1 MYILLT
7 IWEKFHRLGCIH
19 EDICRAPADSP
30 SLKEVIK
37 KDNPGLVRALA
48 EQVEVLVRA
57 EESEEY
63 IQAFITGF
71 YSCYFLIKEAMTD
84 EGLN

>member
-1 MYILLT
+1 MRIPNVE
-7 IWEKFHRLGCIH
+7 EKHM
-19 EDICRAPADSP
+19 DRALETVLSIPDNG
-30 SLKEVIK
+30 SLEEMIK
-37 KDNPGLVRALA
+37 KDNPGLVKALA
-48 EQVEVLVRA
+48 EQVEILVRA

-63 IQAFITGF
+63 IRSFVTGF

>member
-1 MYILLT
+1 MRIPNV
-7 IWEKFHRLGCIH
+7 EERHM
-19 EDICRAPADSP
+19 DRALETVLSIPDNG
-30 SLKEVIK
+30 SLKEMIK
-37 KDNPGLVRALA
+37 KDNPGLVKALA
-48 EQVEVLVRA
+48 EQVEILVRA

>member
-1 MYILLT
+1 MRIPNVE
-7 IWEKFHRLGCIH
+7 EKHM
-19 EDICRAPADSP
+19 DRALETVLSIPDNG
-30 SLKEVIK
+30 SLKEIVK
-37 KDNPGLVRALA
+37 KDNPGLMKALA
-48 EQVEVLVRA
+48 EQVDILVRA

-63 IQAFITGF
+63 IQAFVTGF

>member
-1 MYILLT
+1 MI
-7 IWEKFHRLGCIH
+7 IPNVEERHM
-19 EDICRAPADSP
+19 DRALETVLSLPDSA
-30 SLKEVIK
+30 SLKQLIK

-48 EQVEVLVRA
+48 EQVEILVRA

-63 IQAFITGF
+63 IQAFVTGF

>member
-1 MYILLT
+1 MRIPNV
-7 IWEKFHRLGCIH
+7 EERHM
-19 EDICRAPADSP
+19 DRALETVLSIPDNR
-30 SLKEVIK
+30 SLKEMIK
-37 KDNPGLVRALA
+37 KDNPGLVKALA
-48 EQVEVLVRA
+48 EQVDILVRA

-63 IQAFITGF
+63 IQAFVTGF

>member
-1 MYILLT
+1 MRIPNV
-7 IWEKFHRLGCIH
+7 EERHM
-19 EDICRAPADSP
+19 DRALETVLSIPDNR
-30 SLKEVIK
+30 SLKEMIK
-37 KDNPGLVRALA
+37 KDNVGLVRALS
-48 EQVEVLVRA
+48 EQVEILVRA

-63 IQAFITGF
+63 IQAFVTGF

>member
-1 MYILLT
+1 MRIPNV
-7 IWEKFHRLGCIH
+7 EERHM
-19 EDICRAPADSP
+19 DRALETVLSIPDNR
-30 SLKEVIK
+30 SLKEMIK
-37 KDNPGLVRALA
+37 KDNPGLVRALS
-48 EQVEVLVRA
+48 EQVEILVRA

-63 IQAFITGF
+63 IQAFVTGF

>member
-1 MYILLT
+1 MRIPNV
-7 IWEKFHRLGCIH
+7 EERHM
-19 EDICRAPADSP
+19 DRALETVLSIPDNR
-30 SLKEVIK
+30 SLKEMIK
-37 KDNPGLVRALA
+37 KDNAGLVRALS
-48 EQVEVLVRA
+48 EQVEILVRA

-63 IQAFITGF
+63 IQAFVTGF

>member
-1 MYILLT
+1 MRIPNV
-7 IWEKFHRLGCIH
+7 EERHM
-19 EDICRAPADSP
+19 DRALETVLSIPDSP

-37 KDNPGLVRALA
+37 KDNPGLVRALS
-48 EQVEVLVRA
+48 EQVDVLVRA

>member
-1 MYILLT
+1 MRIPNV
-7 IWEKFHRLGCIH
+7 EERHM
-19 EDICRAPADSP
+19 DRALETVLSIPDNR
-30 SLKEVIK
+30 SLKEMIK
-37 KDNPGLVRALA
+37 KDNPGLIKALA
-48 EQVEVLVRA
+48 EQVDILVRA

-63 IQAFITGF
+63 IQAFVTGF